1 MADALVATVEGPLGK
16 ADLYEVTRTDAHGV
30 LEIEYE
36 VRKGNEVQ
44 KFPALGAKIF
54 DRGEV
59 RMHLNVYLNSEDIRY
74 LDELATKTKDGDELD
89 IIPAVA
95 GG

>member
-1 MADALVATVEGPLGK
+1 MPVKIQIPTLLREHAGGKTLVETKGETVRAALD
-16 ADLYEVTRTDAHGV
+16 DLCA
-30 LEIEYE
+30 
-36 VRKGNEVQ
+36 Q
-44 KFPALGAKIF
+44 FPALAPKIF

-59 RMHLNVYLNSEDIRY
+59 RMHLNVYLNSEDVRY

>member
-1 MADALVATVEGPLGK
+1 MPIKIQIPTLLREHAGGKTTVAAKGDTVKAALD
-16 ADLYEVTRTDAHGV
+16 DLCA
-30 LEIEYE
+30 
-36 VRKGNEVQ
+36 Q
-44 KFPALGAKIF
+44 FPALAAKIF

-59 RMHLNVYLNSEDIRY
+59 RMHLNLYLNSEDIRY

>member
-1 MADALVATVEGPLGK
+1 MSIKIQIPTLLREHAGGKTTVAAAGDTVKAALD
-16 ADLYEVTRTDAHGV
+16 DLCA
-30 LEIEYE
+30 
-36 VRKGNEVQ
+36 Q
-44 KFPALGAKIF
+44 FPALGAKIF

-59 RMHLNVYLNSEDIRY
+59 RMHLNLYLNSEDIRY
-74 LDELATKTKDGDELD
+74 LDELGTKTKDGDELD

>member
-1 MADALVATVEGPLGK
+1 MSIKIQIPTLLREHAGGQTTVDAKGETVK
-16 ADLYEVTRTDAHGV
+16 AALDDLCAR
-30 LEIEYE
+30 
-36 VRKGNEVQ
+36 
-44 KFPALGAKIF
+44 FPALAAKIF
-54 DRGEV
+54 ERGEV